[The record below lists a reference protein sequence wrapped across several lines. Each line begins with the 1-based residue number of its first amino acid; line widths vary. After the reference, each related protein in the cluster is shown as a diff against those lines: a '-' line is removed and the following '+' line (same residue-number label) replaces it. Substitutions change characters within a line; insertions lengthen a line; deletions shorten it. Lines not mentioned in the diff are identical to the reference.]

1 MSKEP
6 RDAPPALTAPTE
18 GAAIPVETW
27 PHPVEQM
34 GYVLNGRYRLEE
46 RIASGAMGSIWRGCH
61 LALKAPV
68 AIKFLDVSVARE
80 TEMHS
85 RFLQEGRSAAAVRC
99 ANVVQ
104 VFDYGKDANTPPFI
118 VMELLEGETL
128 EQRLLKRKLLSPAE
142 LDEIFRQV
150 AAGISR
156 AHAIGIVHRD
166 LKPSNIFIAR
176 EGPKEVT
183 KLIDFGIAKVDERRL
198 GFTPRARTKAGTV
211 IGTPEYMSPEQ
222 LRAGTEVDL
231 SVDLWALAII
241 AFECLTGKLPF
252 AGKSITDLAV
262 QICTE
267 KPLAPSALAQVP
279 AGFDRWFAKA
289 TQREIESRF
298 SSADEMAAALSLVL
312 QGATAAPALSP
323 RPLLT
328 AELWRYAAW
337 LSPRRAGAL
346 ALACA
351 AAAAIYLFR
360 PAPAPLSQ
368 AILAE
373 RARPAAPQG
382 LPPPQ
387 PEALA
392 KPTGPAPGALVPAV
406 AAEAPAAA
414 AAAATA
420 PLPQRAAS
428 APPVLASRRSS
439 GDRARGSAK
448 AGTPPSAAVS
458 PAAVSPAAVSPAA
471 VSPAAVSPAAV
482 SQPMAARPAPRNRLE
497 QSSPTA
503 TPPEAEPPIRDPEAL
518 FAERQ

>member
-6 RDAPPALTAPTE
+6 RDAPAAVTAPTE
-18 GAAIPVETW
+18 GAAAPVETW
-27 PHPVEQM
+27 PHPIEQL
-34 GYVLNGRYRLEE
+34 GHVLCGRYRLEE

-85 RFLQEGRSAAAVRC
+85 RFLQEARSAAAVRC

-104 VFDYGKDANTPPFI
+104 VFDYGKDDSTPPFI

-128 EQRLLKRKLLSPAE
+128 EQRLLQRKVLSPAE

-156 AHAIGIVHRD
+156 AHATGVVHRD

-176 EGPKEVT
+176 EGQKEVT

-252 AGKSITDLAV
+252 SGNSVTDLAV

-289 TQREIESRF
+289 TQRELASRF

-312 QGATAAPALSP
+312 QDTTAAPSVPSRLVAKV
-323 RPLLT
+323 
-328 AELWRYAAW
+328 ELWRYVAW

-360 PAPAPLSQ
+360 PAPAPLSSALSQ
-368 AILAE
+368 TVLPQ
-373 RARPAAPQG
+373 RARPA
-382 LPPPQ
+382 
-387 PEALA
+387 EAQHL
-392 KPTGPAPGALVPAV
+392 PAPHPERSARPTEPTPDPLVPAV
-406 AAEAPAAA
+406 AAAGVAPAAVAPA
-414 AAAATA
+414 AVAPAAVAPAEADSATA
-420 PLPQRAAS
+420 PLRQRAAS
-428 APPVLASRRSS
+428 APATPATRRSR
-439 GDRARGSAK
+439 GERARASTR
-448 AGTPPSAAVS
+448 AGTAPAAAVS
-458 PAAVSPAAVSPAA
+458 PPVAE
-471 VSPAAVSPAAV
+471 
-482 SQPMAARPAPRNRLE
+482 RPALRNRSE
-497 QSSPTA
+497 QSPPTA
-503 TPPEAEPPIRDPEAL
+503 AQPEAAPLIRDPEAL